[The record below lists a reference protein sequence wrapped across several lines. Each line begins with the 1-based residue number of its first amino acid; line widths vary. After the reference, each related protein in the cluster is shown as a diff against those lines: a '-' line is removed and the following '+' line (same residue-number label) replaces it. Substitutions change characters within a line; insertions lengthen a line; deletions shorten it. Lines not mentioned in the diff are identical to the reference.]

1 MSWVLLAFL
10 VVGLQTHEPT
20 LGDALALQRQAEALA
35 CSIQDDACLVEEF
48 RLRGAA
54 DQAVR
59 RSDPAA
65 LGCTASDLACL
76 AAAWLRIDKPN
87 QSRLTAVM
95 EARGWPPLAGEAA
108 VGAWSVLQH
117 LPSADN
123 ETLALRER
131 AAPLILAEVRAGRL
145 QPDHYARLA
154 DRNAMARGAS
164 QPFGTLRP
172 CRDGAFDQSSID
184 DVAAVDARR
193 RDIGMDILL
202 SESLRL
208 YDHLCRQESA
218 SVRPKP

>member
-1 MSWVLLAFL
+1 MSWVFLALL

-35 CSIQDDACLVEEF
+35 CSIQDDACLGEEF

-108 VGAWSVLQH
+108 VGAPGQIVTGNHSFLLADPGALDEVMANLLSVGG
-117 LPSADN
+117 P
-123 ETLALRER
+123 TGVVPALELDDPAGA
-131 AAPLILAEVRAGRL
+131 AAPVW
-145 QPDHYARLA
+145 P
-154 DRNAMARGAS
+154 GAV
-164 QPFGTLRP
+164 L
-172 CRDGAFDQSSID
+172 
-184 DVAAVDARR
+184 
-193 RDIGMDILL
+193 
-202 SESLRL
+202 
-208 YDHLCRQESA
+208 
-218 SVRPKP
+218 